1 MRKKWIFIGAAFALA
16 MTLTGCRDNAA
27 ASIPQQSSQE
37 QTKEQTQM
45 IPMEEAQ
52 EAALKAADIVA
63 ADADISATTLS
74 EVAGVACYKVEF
86 TSGEYAYAYTINAE
100 TGAVMEMSS
109 QEQNAQASGTQTET
123 ADPAAPAPAQNA
135 TGTGTVDEAAAQ
147 KIALEHAGVKA
158 ADATITKSKLDYEDG
173 RQVYDIEWYAG
184 GAKYD
189 YEIAT
194 DTGEIISSAY
204 EEKTMGA
211 DSKNVTVSEADA
223 KKTALDRVSGATDKD
238 LYEWKLDYEDGHR
251 IKGGQTSAVNWIH
264 SILKKQRVLAEDWQ
278 LSQCLFGEH
287 LLKTHPDKVVV
298 LVESEKSAVI
308 GSAIFPDYVWL
319 ATGGKSQMREEKL
332 RVLSGRTVLLFP
344 DADAYAEWKQ
354 RAESMY
360 FCKVVV
366 SDIIERN
373 ATPKQKEAHID
384 IADWIIFQ
392 IREGKVMSTANHLVE
407 AERIL
412 QRMIEK
418 NPVLQK
424 LIDDLDL
431 VLVGASPIG
440 NDDEKP
446 P

>member
-1 MRKKWIFIGAAFALA
+1 MRKKWIFTGAAFALA

-52 EAALKAADIVA
+52 EAALKAADIEA

-86 TSGEYAYAYTINAE
+86 TSGEYAYSYTINAQ

-189 YEIAT
+189 YEIAA

-211 DSKNVTVSEADA
+211 DSRNVTVSEADA
-223 KKTALDRVSGATDKD
+223 KQTALVRVSGATEKD
-238 LYEWKLDYEDGHR
+238 IYEWEFDYDDGR
-251 IKGGQTSAVNWIH
+251 PEYEGKIIYGGTEYDFTIDAS
-264 SILKKQRVLAEDWQ
+264 S
-278 LSQCLFGEH
+278 G
-287 LLKTHPDKVVV
+287 
-298 LVESEKSAVI
+298 AVI
-308 GSAIFPDYVWL
+308 EWE
-319 ATGGKSQMREEKL
+319 TE
-332 RVLSGRTVLLFP
+332 TV
-344 DADAYAEWKQ
+344 
-354 RAESMY
+354 R
-360 FCKVVV
+360 
-366 SDIIERN
+366 
-373 ATPKQKEAHID
+373 
-384 IADWIIFQ
+384 
-392 IREGKVMSTANHLVE
+392 
-407 AERIL
+407 
-412 QRMIEK
+412 
-418 NPVLQK
+418 
-424 LIDDLDL
+424 
-431 VLVGASPIG
+431 
-440 NDDEKP
+440 
-446 P
+446 

>member
-1 MRKKWIFIGAAFALA
+1 MRKKWIFTGVAFALA

-52 EAALKAADIVA
+52 EAALKAADIEA

-86 TSGEYAYAYTINAE
+86 TFGEYAYAYTINAQ

-109 QEQNAQASGTQTET
+109 QEQNAQTSGTQTET
-123 ADPAAPAPAQNA
+123 ADPAASAPAQTSGSASAQAQTSAAAPAQNA

-211 DSKNVTVSEADA
+211 DSRNVTVSEADA

-238 LYEWKLDYEDGHR
+238 LYEWKLDYDDGR
-251 IKGGQTSAVNWIH
+251 P
-264 SILKKQRVLAEDWQ
+264 E
-278 LSQCLFGEH
+278 
-287 LLKTHPDKVVV
+287 
-298 LVESEKSAVI
+298 
-308 GSAIFPDYVWL
+308 Y
-319 ATGGKSQMREEKL
+319 
-332 RVLSGRTVLLFP
+332 
-344 DADAYAEWKQ
+344 
-354 RAESMY
+354 
-360 FCKVVV
+360 
-366 SDIIERN
+366 
-373 ATPKQKEAHID
+373 
-384 IADWIIFQ
+384 
-392 IREGKVMSTANHLVE
+392 EGKIIYGGTEYEFTIDASTGSVME
-407 AERIL
+407 WDAEKVR
-412 QRMIEK
+412 
-418 NPVLQK
+418 
-424 LIDDLDL
+424 
-431 VLVGASPIG
+431 
-440 NDDEKP
+440 
-446 P
+446 

>member
-1 MRKKWIFIGAAFALA
+1 MGCLLLYKMETIRESVKRGMGGAIYGIASVTIFVRFLQTYPVHKNFTCNLAGYRLHFTHSNLIGRIRKSMRKKWIFTGVAFALA

-27 ASIPQQSSQE
+27 ASIPQQSSQ
-37 QTKEQTQM
+37 EQTQM

-238 LYEWKLDYEDGHR
+238 LYEWKLDYDDGRPEYEGKIIH
-251 IKGGQTSAVNWIH
+251 GGTEYEFTIDA
-264 SILKKQRVLAEDWQ
+264 
-278 LSQCLFGEH
+278 
-287 LLKTHPDKVVV
+287 
-298 LVESEKSAVI
+298 
-308 GSAIFPDYVWL
+308 
-319 ATGGKSQMREEKL
+319 ATGSVMEWDAEKV
-332 RVLSGRTVLLFP
+332 R
-344 DADAYAEWKQ
+344 
-354 RAESMY
+354 
-360 FCKVVV
+360 
-366 SDIIERN
+366 
-373 ATPKQKEAHID
+373 
-384 IADWIIFQ
+384 
-392 IREGKVMSTANHLVE
+392 
-407 AERIL
+407 
-412 QRMIEK
+412 
-418 NPVLQK
+418 
-424 LIDDLDL
+424 
-431 VLVGASPIG
+431 
-440 NDDEKP
+440 
-446 P
+446 

>member
-1 MRKKWIFIGAAFALA
+1 MRKKWIFTGAAFALA

-37 QTKEQTQM
+37 QTQM

-52 EAALKAADIVA
+52 EAALKAADIEA

-86 TSGEYAYAYTINAE
+86 TSGEYAYAYTINAQ

-109 QEQNAQASGTQTET
+109 QEQNAPASGTQTET
-123 ADPAAPAPAQNA
+123 ADSTVPATAQTSGSASAQAQTSAAAPAQNA

-189 YEIAT
+189 YEIAA

-223 KKTALDRVSGATDKD
+223 KKTALDRVSGATDKN
-238 LYEWKLDYEDGHR
+238 LYEWKLDYEDGHPEYEGK
-251 IKGGQTSAVNWIH
+251 IIYGGTEYEFTIDA
-264 SILKKQRVLAEDWQ
+264 
-278 LSQCLFGEH
+278 
-287 LLKTHPDKVVV
+287 
-298 LVESEKSAVI
+298 
-308 GSAIFPDYVWL
+308 
-319 ATGGKSQMREEKL
+319 ATGSVMEWDAEKV
-332 RVLSGRTVLLFP
+332 R
-344 DADAYAEWKQ
+344 
-354 RAESMY
+354 
-360 FCKVVV
+360 
-366 SDIIERN
+366 
-373 ATPKQKEAHID
+373 
-384 IADWIIFQ
+384 
-392 IREGKVMSTANHLVE
+392 
-407 AERIL
+407 
-412 QRMIEK
+412 
-418 NPVLQK
+418 
-424 LIDDLDL
+424 
-431 VLVGASPIG
+431 
-440 NDDEKP
+440 
-446 P
+446 

>member
-1 MRKKWIFIGAAFALA
+1 MSITGDIERISLHIANDLLLFIFIRVVHRGLPFVIQNGDNQGICKKRHGGVIYGIASVTIFVEFLQISHVHKNFTCNLAGYRLHFTHSNLIWRIRKSMRKKWIFTGAAFALA

-37 QTKEQTQM
+37 QTQM

-52 EAALKAADIVA
+52 EAALKAADIEA

-86 TSGEYAYAYTINAE
+86 TSGEYAYAYTINAQ

-109 QEQNAQASGTQTET
+109 QEQNASASGTQTET
-123 ADPAAPAPAQNA
+123 ADSTVPATAQTSGSASAQAQTSAAAPAQNA

-189 YEIAT
+189 YEIAA

-238 LYEWKLDYEDGHR
+238 LYEWKLDYDDGR
-251 IKGGQTSAVNWIH
+251 PEYEGKIIYGGTEYEFTIDA
-264 SILKKQRVLAEDWQ
+264 
-278 LSQCLFGEH
+278 
-287 LLKTHPDKVVV
+287 
-298 LVESEKSAVI
+298 
-308 GSAIFPDYVWL
+308 
-319 ATGGKSQMREEKL
+319 ATGSVIEWDAEKV
-332 RVLSGRTVLLFP
+332 R
-344 DADAYAEWKQ
+344 
-354 RAESMY
+354 
-360 FCKVVV
+360 
-366 SDIIERN
+366 
-373 ATPKQKEAHID
+373 
-384 IADWIIFQ
+384 
-392 IREGKVMSTANHLVE
+392 
-407 AERIL
+407 
-412 QRMIEK
+412 
-418 NPVLQK
+418 
-424 LIDDLDL
+424 
-431 VLVGASPIG
+431 
-440 NDDEKP
+440 
-446 P
+446 

>member
-1 MRKKWIFIGAAFALA
+1 MRKKWIFTGAAFALA

-37 QTKEQTQM
+37 QTQM

-52 EAALKAADIVA
+52 EAALKAADIEA

-86 TSGEYAYAYTINAE
+86 TSGEYAYAYTINAQ

-123 ADPAAPAPAQNA
+123 ADSTVPATAQTSGSASAQAQTSAAAPAQNA

-238 LYEWKLDYEDGHR
+238 LYEWKLDYDDGR
-251 IKGGQTSAVNWIH
+251 PEYEGKIIYGGTEYEFTIDA
-264 SILKKQRVLAEDWQ
+264 
-278 LSQCLFGEH
+278 
-287 LLKTHPDKVVV
+287 
-298 LVESEKSAVI
+298 
-308 GSAIFPDYVWL
+308 
-319 ATGGKSQMREEKL
+319 ATGSVMEWDAEKV
-332 RVLSGRTVLLFP
+332 R
-344 DADAYAEWKQ
+344 
-354 RAESMY
+354 
-360 FCKVVV
+360 
-366 SDIIERN
+366 
-373 ATPKQKEAHID
+373 
-384 IADWIIFQ
+384 
-392 IREGKVMSTANHLVE
+392 
-407 AERIL
+407 
-412 QRMIEK
+412 
-418 NPVLQK
+418 
-424 LIDDLDL
+424 
-431 VLVGASPIG
+431 
-440 NDDEKP
+440 
-446 P
+446 

>member
-1 MRKKWIFIGAAFALA
+1 MRKKWIFTGAAFALA

-37 QTKEQTQM
+37 QTKGQTQM

-52 EAALKAADIVA
+52 EAALKAADIEA

-86 TSGEYAYAYTINAE
+86 TSGEYAYAYTINAQ

-109 QEQNAQASGTQTET
+109 QEQNAQTSGTQTET
-123 ADPAAPAPAQNA
+123 ADPAASAPAQTSGSASAQAQTSAAAPAQNA

-211 DSKNVTVSEADA
+211 DSRNVTVSEADA

-238 LYEWKLDYEDGHR
+238 LYEWKLDYDDGR
-251 IKGGQTSAVNWIH
+251 P
-264 SILKKQRVLAEDWQ
+264 E
-278 LSQCLFGEH
+278 
-287 LLKTHPDKVVV
+287 
-298 LVESEKSAVI
+298 
-308 GSAIFPDYVWL
+308 Y
-319 ATGGKSQMREEKL
+319 
-332 RVLSGRTVLLFP
+332 
-344 DADAYAEWKQ
+344 
-354 RAESMY
+354 
-360 FCKVVV
+360 
-366 SDIIERN
+366 
-373 ATPKQKEAHID
+373 
-384 IADWIIFQ
+384 
-392 IREGKVMSTANHLVE
+392 EGKIIYGGTEYEFTIDASTGSVME
-407 AERIL
+407 WDAEKVR
-412 QRMIEK
+412 
-418 NPVLQK
+418 
-424 LIDDLDL
+424 
-431 VLVGASPIG
+431 
-440 NDDEKP
+440 
-446 P
+446 

>member
-1 MRKKWIFIGAAFALA
+1 MRKKWIFTGAAFALA

-52 EAALKAADIVA
+52 EAALKAADIEA

-86 TSGEYAYAYTINAE
+86 TFGEYAYAYTINAQ

-109 QEQNAQASGTQTET
+109 QEQNAQTSGTQTET
-123 ADPAAPAPAQNA
+123 ADPAASAPAQTSGSASAQAQTSAAAPAQNA

-211 DSKNVTVSEADA
+211 DSRNVTVSEADA
-223 KKTALDRVSGATDKD
+223 KKTALDRVSGATDKN
-238 LYEWKLDYEDGHR
+238 LYEWKLDYEDGHP
-251 IKGGQTSAVNWIH
+251 
-264 SILKKQRVLAEDWQ
+264 E
-278 LSQCLFGEH
+278 
-287 LLKTHPDKVVV
+287 
-298 LVESEKSAVI
+298 
-308 GSAIFPDYVWL
+308 Y
-319 ATGGKSQMREEKL
+319 
-332 RVLSGRTVLLFP
+332 
-344 DADAYAEWKQ
+344 
-354 RAESMY
+354 
-360 FCKVVV
+360 
-366 SDIIERN
+366 
-373 ATPKQKEAHID
+373 
-384 IADWIIFQ
+384 
-392 IREGKVMSTANHLVE
+392 EGKIIYGGTEYEFTIDASTGSVME
-407 AERIL
+407 WDAEKVR
-412 QRMIEK
+412 
-418 NPVLQK
+418 
-424 LIDDLDL
+424 
-431 VLVGASPIG
+431 
-440 NDDEKP
+440 
-446 P
+446 

>member
-1 MRKKWIFIGAAFALA
+1 MGCLLLYKMETIRESVKRGMGGAIYGIASVTIFVRFLQIYPVYKNFTCNLAGYRLHFTHSNLIGRIRKNMRKKWTFTVAAFALA
-16 MTLTGCRDNAA
+16 MTLIGCRDNAA
-27 ASIPQQSSQE
+27 ASIPQQSSQ
-37 QTKEQTQM
+37 EQTQM

-238 LYEWKLDYEDGHR
+238 LYEWKLDYEDGHPEYEGK
-251 IKGGQTSAVNWIH
+251 IIYGGTEYEFTIDA
-264 SILKKQRVLAEDWQ
+264 
-278 LSQCLFGEH
+278 
-287 LLKTHPDKVVV
+287 
-298 LVESEKSAVI
+298 
-308 GSAIFPDYVWL
+308 
-319 ATGGKSQMREEKL
+319 ATGSVMEWDAEKV
-332 RVLSGRTVLLFP
+332 R
-344 DADAYAEWKQ
+344 
-354 RAESMY
+354 
-360 FCKVVV
+360 
-366 SDIIERN
+366 
-373 ATPKQKEAHID
+373 
-384 IADWIIFQ
+384 
-392 IREGKVMSTANHLVE
+392 
-407 AERIL
+407 
-412 QRMIEK
+412 
-418 NPVLQK
+418 
-424 LIDDLDL
+424 
-431 VLVGASPIG
+431 
-440 NDDEKP
+440 
-446 P
+446 

>member
-1 MRKKWIFIGAAFALA
+1 MRKKWIFTGAAFALA

-37 QTKEQTQM
+37 QTQM

-52 EAALKAADIVA
+52 EAALNAADIVA

-123 ADPAAPAPAQNA
+123 ADPAASAPAQTSGSASAQAQTSAAAPAQNA

-238 LYEWKLDYEDGHR
+238 LYEWKLDYDDGR
-251 IKGGQTSAVNWIH
+251 PEYEGKIIYGGTEYEFTIDA
-264 SILKKQRVLAEDWQ
+264 
-278 LSQCLFGEH
+278 
-287 LLKTHPDKVVV
+287 
-298 LVESEKSAVI
+298 
-308 GSAIFPDYVWL
+308 
-319 ATGGKSQMREEKL
+319 ATGSVMEWDAEKV
-332 RVLSGRTVLLFP
+332 R
-344 DADAYAEWKQ
+344 
-354 RAESMY
+354 
-360 FCKVVV
+360 
-366 SDIIERN
+366 
-373 ATPKQKEAHID
+373 
-384 IADWIIFQ
+384 
-392 IREGKVMSTANHLVE
+392 
-407 AERIL
+407 
-412 QRMIEK
+412 
-418 NPVLQK
+418 
-424 LIDDLDL
+424 
-431 VLVGASPIG
+431 
-440 NDDEKP
+440 
-446 P
+446 

>member
-1 MRKKWIFIGAAFALA
+1 MGCLLLYKMETIRESVKRGMGGAIYGIASVTIFVRFLQTYPVHKNFTCNLAGYRLHFTHSNLIGRIRKNMRKKWIFTGAAFALA

-37 QTKEQTQM
+37 QTKEQTKEQTQM

-52 EAALKAADIVA
+52 EAALKAADIEA

-211 DSKNVTVSEADA
+211 DSRNVTVSEADA

-238 LYEWKLDYEDGHR
+238 LYEWKLDYDDGR
-251 IKGGQTSAVNWIH
+251 PEYEGKIIYGGTEYEFTIDA
-264 SILKKQRVLAEDWQ
+264 
-278 LSQCLFGEH
+278 
-287 LLKTHPDKVVV
+287 
-298 LVESEKSAVI
+298 
-308 GSAIFPDYVWL
+308 
-319 ATGGKSQMREEKL
+319 ATGSVMEWDAEKV
-332 RVLSGRTVLLFP
+332 R
-344 DADAYAEWKQ
+344 
-354 RAESMY
+354 
-360 FCKVVV
+360 
-366 SDIIERN
+366 
-373 ATPKQKEAHID
+373 
-384 IADWIIFQ
+384 
-392 IREGKVMSTANHLVE
+392 
-407 AERIL
+407 
-412 QRMIEK
+412 
-418 NPVLQK
+418 
-424 LIDDLDL
+424 
-431 VLVGASPIG
+431 
-440 NDDEKP
+440 
-446 P
+446 

>member
-1 MRKKWIFIGAAFALA
+1 MGGAIYGIASVPIFVRFLQIYPVHKNSTCNLAGYRLHFTHPNLIGRIRKNMRKKWIFIGAAFALA
-16 MTLTGCRDNAA
+16 MTLTGYRYNAA
-27 ASIPQQSSQE
+27 ASIPQQSSQ
-37 QTKEQTQM
+37 QQTQM

-109 QEQNAQASGTQTET
+109 QEQNAQTSGTQTET
-123 ADPAAPAPAQNA
+123 ADPAASAPAQTSGSASAQAQTSAAAPAQNA

-238 LYEWKLDYEDGHR
+238 LYEWKLDYDDGR
-251 IKGGQTSAVNWIH
+251 PEYEGKIIYGGTEYEFTIDA
-264 SILKKQRVLAEDWQ
+264 
-278 LSQCLFGEH
+278 
-287 LLKTHPDKVVV
+287 
-298 LVESEKSAVI
+298 
-308 GSAIFPDYVWL
+308 
-319 ATGGKSQMREEKL
+319 ATGSVTEWDAEKV
-332 RVLSGRTVLLFP
+332 R
-344 DADAYAEWKQ
+344 
-354 RAESMY
+354 
-360 FCKVVV
+360 
-366 SDIIERN
+366 
-373 ATPKQKEAHID
+373 
-384 IADWIIFQ
+384 
-392 IREGKVMSTANHLVE
+392 
-407 AERIL
+407 
-412 QRMIEK
+412 
-418 NPVLQK
+418 
-424 LIDDLDL
+424 
-431 VLVGASPIG
+431 
-440 NDDEKP
+440 
-446 P
+446 